1 MAAPS
6 FRFKIALL
14 STLLSGA
21 VLVAFGLFF
30 LNVIHRVGLERIDR
44 EMLTLGESQIKVR
57 PDRDAREELEKSLR
71 FIYGPEATQRF
82 VLRVRN
88 RAADRLIYQSP
99 NWPAALDESRMPA
112 PAMRHPSPLRR
123 QGPPPPRHDGPP
135 PRRDGPPP
143 PHGDRPPPDGEPPF
157 GPPPEPPFGPPPG
170 GGGALSREA
179 GEGRGGGPDLGPEPP
194 PIRTSVATVRD
205 GDTVWRVLL
214 LVHPRNQV
222 LLGQDLSDF
231 EAENAR
237 YRNAFLLAAPL
248 ALLLL
253 ALAGGWVAKRALRPI
268 EAVTA
273 TAQNITARGLGER
286 VPAMRADREI
296 AQLIEVINGMLE
308 RLERSFHQAARF
320 SADAAHELKTPLTIL
335 QGQLE
340 QALQEAPD
348 GSPAQ
353 RTLSD
358 LLGEVQRLRSIIR
371 KLLLLAQADAGRL
384 GVALEPVDW
393 SERVR
398 ELVADT
404 RELAPHLAVSAEI
417 ASGVKVQGDPVLLV
431 QLLQNLAG
439 NAIKFNRSDEGD
451 PGAIAIEL
459 KVERGRAVLRIANT
473 GPPLAPEE
481 RVKIFERFYRGDPS
495 RNRRVDGVGLGL
507 SLARE
512 IALAHGGD
520 LAVDTDRPGWVR
532 FTLELAAA

>member
-1 MAAPS
+1 
-6 FRFKIALL
+6 
-14 STLLSGA
+14 
-21 VLVAFGLFF
+21 
-30 LNVIHRVGLERIDR
+30 
-44 EMLTLGESQIKVR
+44 
-57 PDRDAREELEKSLR
+57 
-71 FIYGPEATQRF
+71 
-82 VLRVRN
+82 
-88 RAADRLIYQSP
+88 
-99 NWPAALDESRMPA
+99 
-112 PAMRHPSPLRR
+112 
-123 QGPPPPRHDGPP
+123 
-135 PRRDGPPP
+135 
-143 PHGDRPPPDGEPPF
+143 
-157 GPPPEPPFGPPPG
+157 
-170 GGGALSREA
+170 
-179 GEGRGGGPDLGPEPP
+179 
-194 PIRTSVATVRD
+194 
-205 GDTVWRVLL
+205 VLL

-268 EAVTA
+268 EAITA
-273 TAQNITARGLGER
+273 TAKNITARGLGER
-286 VPAMRADREI
+286 VPPMRADREI

-340 QALQEAPD
+340 QGLQEAPD
-348 GSPAQ
+348 GSPSQ

-384 GVALEPVDW
+384 GVAMEPVDW

-404 RELAPHLAVSAEI
+404 RELAPHLTVSEEI
-417 ASGVKVQGDPVLLV
+417 APGVKVQGDRDLLV

-439 NAIKFNRSDEGD
+439 NAIKFNQADERT
-451 PGAIAIEL
+451 PRAIAIEL
-459 KVERGRAVLRIANT
+459 KVERGRAVFRIANT
-473 GPPLAPEE
+473 GPALAPEE
-481 RVKIFERFYRGDPS
+481 KAKIFERFYRGDPS
-495 RNRRVDGVGLGL
+495 HNRRVDGVGLGL

-512 IALAHGGD
+512 IALAHGGE
-520 LAVDTDRPGWVR
+520 LKVDTARPGWVR